1 MDEIFERNTMQAL
14 QEKTKFAEFCPDID
28 HRFCIAMQ
36 PVEVDGMKFRMS
48 LSFIR
53 NVLHTV
59 AMAAEPDLE
68 SGKSRKEIH
77 NEWLRKKL
85 GGPSGELPYGDLYEQ
100 DGIRIVSEHEDLS
113 GTDVITITY
122 PKEDAEKKEEIE
134 KEAEPVKEDEIGKK
148 KEESAE
154 SLEKDTKDTK
164 KSA

>member
-1 MDEIFERNTMQAL
+1 MDEIFERNMMQAL

-28 HRFCIAMQ
+28 HRFCIAVQ
-36 PVEVDGMKFRMS
+36 PVEVDGMKFRIS
-48 LSFIR
+48 LNFIR

-59 AMAAEPDLE
+59 AMQAEPDLE

-77 NEWLRKKL
+77 DEWLRKKL
-85 GGPSGELPYGDLYEQ
+85 GEPSGELPYGDLYEQ

-134 KEAEPVKEDEIGKK
+134 KEAAPVKEDEIGKK
-148 KEESAE
+148 QEEPAE
-154 SLEKDTKDTK
+154 SLEKDTK
-164 KSA
+164 AAM